1 MVSLPDGSHGAY
13 ARSELE
19 RLLGHDV
26 VRRAI
31 EDGVLKPF
39 ARGVLVDSRRSVTL
53 YTRAAATLLL
63 AGPAAALTGFT
74 ALAMWGCT
82 AAPDGPVH
90 VLLPYCRKMSAR
102 PGVVVHSGV
111 FEEQDVHD
119 VADLP
124 TMSLDFALTEVLCR
138 ENRRDALACADQA
151 FAMTPDRE
159 RAEFRAAVAERIRI
173 RRDPRGRR
181 RGRRLLELATGLP
194 ESPAESWTLVL
205 FDDVGLPMPTPQY
218 PIYDL
223 SGREIYRLDFAWPE
237 LRVAVEYDG
246 YEAHEHKAA
255 RDQVRDRDLRR
266 RGWLVIRATSAD
278 LAEPTR
284 LLGEIGVAFRARGL
298 AA

>member
-13 ARSELE
+13 SRSELE

-31 EDGVLKPF
+31 EDGALKPF

-63 AGPAAALTGFT
+63 AGPVAALTGFT

-82 AAPDGPVH
+82 AVPDGPVH

-124 TMSLDFALTEVLCR
+124 TMALDFALTEVLCR
-138 ENRRDALACADQA
+138 ESRRDALACADQA
-151 FAMTPDRE
+151 FAMTPERE
-159 RAEFRAAVAERIRI
+159 RAEFRAAVAERIRA

-205 FDDVGLPMPTPQY
+205 FDDAGLPMPTPQY

-223 SGREIYRLDFAWPE
+223 SGTEIYRLDFAWPE

-255 RDQVRDRDLRR
+255 RDQARDRDLRR
-266 RGWLVIRATSAD
+266 RGWRVIRATSAD
-278 LAEPTR
+278 LAAPTR
-284 LLGEIGVAFRARGL
+284 LLGEIGAAFRARGL